1 MKRIPVLLAFVFVSA
16 LAVLLVGCGGEDAVD
31 PTPTPTSVAGSPV
44 TTASETAIPA
54 PSETVASTYFI
65 PTSELPLVR
74 FQGTDEPVELPVE
87 VPPRSEYS
95 IGLSG
100 RTVLEGRGMVFYR
113 ENFGQASFWMR
124 NTHIDLDIA
133 FVDANRTI
141 IFITTMTADTEDFH
155 HPPSPYVVA
164 IEATAG
170 WYAEHGIKAGDSVE
184 YLFDLQATVTD

>member
-1 MKRIPVLLAFVFVSA
+1 MKRIPFVLALVVVSA
-16 LAVLLVGCGGEDAVD
+16 LVVLLVACGADNASD
-31 PTPTPTSVAGSPV
+31 PTPVPTSVAGPRIA
-44 TTASETAIPA
+44 TASETAIPA
-54 PSETVASTYFI
+54 PSEAVSSTYFI
-65 PTSELPLVR
+65 PTIELPLVR
-74 FQGTDEPVELPVE
+74 FQGTAGPVELPVE

-100 RTVLEGRGMVFYR
+100 RTTLEGRGMILYR

-133 FVDANRTI
+133 FVDADRKI

-170 WYAEHGIKAGDSVE
+170 WYAEHGIKAGTSVE
-184 YLFDLQATVTD
+184 YLFALQATVTD